1 MHDPSLERR
10 PFGRVLPVLLLLLTV
25 FGPISMDLY
34 LPALP
39 ALTAD
44 LGAATSV
51 AQLTVTSCLIGLAG
65 GQLVAGPLSDR
76 FGRRGILLVG
86 ILAYILTS
94 ALCAVS
100 PTIELLIVARFAQG
114 LAGSIGVVIAQAAG
128 RDIYSGGAL
137 IRFYGRLTVMGGFAA
152 VVGPL
157 VGGVLTMVTDW
168 RGLFIFLAAM
178 GAGILL
184 TTLVVFRETL
194 PFDRRTSGGF
204 RRTMGDFRLL
214 ISDRVFLG
222 AVLSLGFM
230 YAALFAYLSGSSFV
244 LQDIYGLSPVAYAL
258 AFGVNSAGFMASG
271 YLAGRGAEK
280 WSVRGTLVI
289 GILVAGVGALGLLA
303 GGIVLMPLWVV
314 LLSLFLIA
322 SGVAITSP
330 PATTLALVEYPEIA
344 GTASS
349 LLGTVRFGFGAVSAP
364 LVGVAGALSI
374 FPLGVVTTVSVS
386 LSAVAFL
393 LLSSRSLPRRD
404 AAFGLTAA
412 PDNLTN

>member
-1 MHDPSLERR
+1 MHDPSLERP

-168 RGLFIFLAAM
+168 RGLFVFLAAM

-204 RRTMGDFRLL
+204 RRTMRRLPSPDL
-214 ISDRVFLG
+214 RSRVPRSCTLPWLH
-222 AVLSLGFM
+222 VCR
-230 YAALFAYLSGSSFV
+230 ALRVPLR
-244 LQDIYGLSPVAYAL
+244 LQLR
-258 AFGVNSAGFMASG
+258 SAG
-271 YLAGRGAEK
+271 YLRAVAGRIRAR
-280 WSVRGTLVI
+280 VRGQLRRVH
-289 GILVAGVGALGLLA
+289 GI
-303 GGIVLMPLWVV
+303 
-314 LLSLFLIA
+314 
-322 SGVAITSP
+322 
-330 PATTLALVEYPEIA
+330 
-344 GTASS
+344 
-349 LLGTVRFGFGAVSAP
+349 R
-364 LVGVAGALSI
+364 
-374 FPLGVVTTVSVS
+374 
-386 LSAVAFL
+386 
-393 LLSSRSLPRRD
+393 LPRRTRCGEVERPRHPRYRHPRRRRGRARLCWL
-404 AAFGLTAA
+404 AASS
-412 PDNLTN
+412 